1 MEKLL
6 HSTKRNESKLQ
17 DPAGTTISS
26 LFSGNMAQPEII
38 FTTEE
43 KFNSLKYSHSETK
56 FWAKIIEG
64 SEVDNT
70 RTPVSCAASRTL
82 L

>member
-1 MEKLL
+1 
-6 HSTKRNESKLQ
+6 
-17 DPAGTTISS
+17 
-26 LFSGNMAQPEII
+26 MAQPEII

-64 SEVDNT
+64 SEVCSPDIVNT
-70 RTPVSCAASRTL
+70 KDWYNASHVFEKVTTTDVI
-82 L
+82 